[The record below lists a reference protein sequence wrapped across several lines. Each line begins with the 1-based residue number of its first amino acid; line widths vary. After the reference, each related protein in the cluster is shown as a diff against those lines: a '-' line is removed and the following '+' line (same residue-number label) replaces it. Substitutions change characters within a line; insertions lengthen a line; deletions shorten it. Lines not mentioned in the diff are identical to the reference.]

1 MTSLFQAKTKKE
13 SQKSN
18 EGHKTLAKML
28 PKFAQLG
35 LFNITRFQCNEAD
48 LEATSLS
55 KNAVYHKN
63 CFSRYDQYI
72 MIASNLQPQRKV
84 EDLTDLIVP
93 MMKVIIPVQRD
104 VKEEVFPW
112 VRLFA
117 AFVVKTIHQATFV
130 LLG

>member
-1 MTSLFQAKTKKE
+1 MT
-13 SQKSN
+13 
-18 EGHKTLAKML
+18 
-28 PKFAQLG
+28 
-35 LFNITRFQCNEAD
+35 
-48 LEATSLS
+48 
-55 KNAVYHKN
+55 
-63 CFSRYDQYI
+63 
-72 MIASNLQPQRKV
+72 SNLQPQRKV

-104 VKEEVFPW
+104 VKEVVFPW